1 MPKAENNQ
9 KEQENQRENCGVL
22 KLLQSNEKEQT
33 MITPMRMRLP
43 DLMVSEKVR
52 HKRVCTVGSC
62 LYDV

>member
-1 MPKAENNQ
+1 MPTAENNQ

-22 KLLQSNEKEQT
+22 KLHHEKEQT